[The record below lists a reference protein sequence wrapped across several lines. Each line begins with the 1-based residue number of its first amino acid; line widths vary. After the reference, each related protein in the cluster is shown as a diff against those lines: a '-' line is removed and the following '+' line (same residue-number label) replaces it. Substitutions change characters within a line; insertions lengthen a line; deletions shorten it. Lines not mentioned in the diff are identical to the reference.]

1 MAQAII
7 RGERQ
12 MAPEPPQP
20 RSPNDDL
27 EPDVAIR
34 DGVAILYRARKVLE
48 SITGNESQVE
58 ALWDALYKTD
68 AELGYAAWQVGV
80 LKGQLR
86 RERRAKAELEA
97 RLATLM
103 DAPHGSERKRNNG

>member
-1 MAQAII
+1 M
-7 RGERQ
+7 GEPDGPG
-12 MAPEPPQP
+12 ALANP
-20 RSPNDDL
+20 SPKDDL
-27 EPDVAIR
+27 EPDVEIR
-34 DGVAILYRARKVLE
+34 EGVTILYRARKILD
-48 SITGNESQVE
+48 SITGNKAQVE
-58 ALWDALYKTD
+58 ALWDIVYKTD

-103 DAPHGSERKRNNG
+103 EALHGSERKSNDG